1 MIKLLLP
8 ENCQKKQNTRMD
20 KKRIRL
26 DEIEKKVPFEVPNGY
41 FENLPSII
49 QSRIPP
55 KMERN
60 QLISWSWQRS
70 VSLVAAVSLIV
81 VLAWISF
88 PTRQGPLGQPPL
100 SEVSDA
106 AILEYL
112 ADENLSYYDLSEN
125 NAVQNA
131 FDTDSTIINYL
142 DGVDKDLLLLQ
153 LDDSFLIEE
162 NI

>member
-88 PTRQGPLGQPPL
+88 PTRQGLLGQPPL

>member
-1 MIKLLLP
+1 
-8 ENCQKKQNTRMD
+8 MD

-88 PTRQGPLGQPPL
+88 PTRQGLLGQPPL